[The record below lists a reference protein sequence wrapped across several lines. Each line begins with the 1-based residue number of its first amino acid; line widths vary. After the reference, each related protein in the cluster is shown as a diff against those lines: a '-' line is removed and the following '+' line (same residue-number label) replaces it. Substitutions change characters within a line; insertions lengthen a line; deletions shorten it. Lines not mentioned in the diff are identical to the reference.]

1 MAGAPA
7 RGAIEAAHAAMSD
20 AICSCRIDNF
30 SSLHNLAPP
39 PKIVVTVARVL
50 DVMPTSLERDDTSPH
65 CDTPLPIRV
74 KVTVADTGQG
84 VPVTTLVEHYNQLF
98 RTLCKPEPSD
108 VHLRKFQIVLQS
120 DRHGDPLFVMTTAAS
135 DILVR
140 AYEMRTAD
148 LPSEGALVI
157 LQCPCIEK
165 TQETRLSGTTL
176 SFEAE
181 GRIEELLVFIHD
193 QFNAV
198 GEILTYCLYIGRPA
212 TATFLNS
219 HIIHSARVVI
229 GLQCGRGSQQYAYS
243 YDMFHPCQLSLAL
256 FVNFGAIQ
264 RRRAIAFDQEIGK
277 VTMYKDGCLT
287 TDSSCIIQ
295 ALEHGVDWSRYGLDY
310 ERAFISSPGRANM
323 TFKHAGLTGKRL
335 EIFVHEI
342 GAYPGQMHASAART
356 SSEAAYYD
364 DASQSR
370 LVKAAVQ
377 KALDKSKLRG
387 PSLLQSTS
395 QKKVLFSNAFRS

>member
-7 RGAIEAAHAAMSD
+7 LGAIEAAHAAISD
-20 AICSCRIDNF
+20 ALCSCRINKY
-30 SSLHNLAPP
+30 SGLHGPAPP
-39 PKIVVTVARVL
+39 PTIVVTVARVL
-50 DVMPTSLERDDTSPH
+50 DVMPTSLERDITSPQ
-65 CDTPLPIRV
+65 CDTAFPVRV

-98 RTLCKPEPSD
+98 RTFCKPAPSD
-108 VHLRKFQIVLQS
+108 VHLRNPV
-120 DRHGDPLFVMTTAAS
+120 FVITAVAS
-135 DILVR
+135 DILIR

-148 LPSEGALVI
+148 LPSDGALVI

-198 GEILTYCLYIGRPA
+198 T
-212 TATFLNS
+212 T
-219 HIIHSARVVI
+219 
-229 GLQCGRGSQQYAYS
+229 
-243 YDMFHPCQLSLAL
+243 
-256 FVNFGAIQ
+256 
-264 RRRAIAFDQEIGK
+264 
-277 VTMYKDGCLT
+277 YKDGCLIM
-287 TDSSCIIQ
+287 DSSHIIQ
-295 ALEHGVDWSRYGLDY
+295 ALEHGIDWSRYGLDY
-310 ERAFISSPGRANM
+310 DRAFISSPGRANM
-323 TFKHAGLTGKRL
+323 TFKHAGLTGKGL

-342 GAYPGQMHASAART
+342 GAYPGQMHASASRT
-356 SSEAAYYD
+356 SSGAAYC

-370 LVKAAVQ
+370 LVKIAVQ

-387 PSLLQSTS
+387 PTLLPSTS
-395 QKKVLFSNAFRS
+395 QKKVVTSA